1 MRPMTRSL
9 LTAGLLLALA
19 SCTRTPE
26 TPDPATDAASTAP
39 ADAATMQ
46 QAPVDAMLREGPEP
60 TLRRLA
66 PLDYVLHYKLMQAT
80 GMESALGGEAAA
92 IAALQALGD
101 AYERELRGDDGQLPR
116 LQPVAFN
123 GEGMDFGLL
132 GVSFAVVPTMWSGLG
147 VTGHLGNWDDA
158 KLQEAIA
165 KGEMPLDGNGGPP
178 GSPMV
183 QYTQGDATVT
193 LTMEVKE
200 GDVSGKVRVK
210 LRMDTCPDAN
220 GRITVDVEVKS
231 DMALA
236 GSAGSGGSVTANM
249 RFERHIDD
257 DARLIDSH
265 PNDQSTGHMTIH
277 GSQGSGGRSM
287 LDLTLGGGGPPTVND
302 RSRIGLFDGA
312 EARRVAEHAQ
322 ATQDFM
328 AGVVRSILTG
338 IEGKAGKAPWESGHC
353 VKLDATSNPS
363 RRKHAK
369 PGTTFEIEAKPRA
382 RADGAPTGGTVRA
395 TLSGNRQ
402 LTPATGKIPADAKYS
417 YAGPDKKDESASI
430 EFEAR
435 SKRGVGRATLEF
447 DTKQG
452 AHRVSGGQNDFQADH
467 TVCALDAPFDI
478 RSSVGLTMHLVPAGD
493 NGGAWTQS
501 GNAGG
506 VSWSGGGNY
515 SLSLDDNGNGTLKAS
530 GTSIIATPLGRFSDA
545 VEPEFSITQAEG
557 ESCD

>member
-1 MRPMTRSL
+1 
-9 LTAGLLLALA
+9 
-19 SCTRTPE
+19 
-26 TPDPATDAASTAP
+26 
-39 ADAATMQ
+39 MQ

-257 DARLIDSH
+257 DARL
-265 PNDQSTGHMTIH
+265 STAT
-277 GSQGSGGRSM
+277 R
-287 LDLTLGGGGPPTVND
+287 TT
-302 RSRIGLFDGA
+302 SR
-312 EARRVAEHAQ
+312 Q
-322 ATQDFM
+322 AT
-328 AGVVRSILTG
+328 
-338 IEGKAGKAPWESGHC
+338 
-353 VKLDATSNPS
+353 
-363 RRKHAK
+363 
-369 PGTTFEIEAKPRA
+369 
-382 RADGAPTGGTVRA
+382 
-395 TLSGNRQ
+395 
-402 LTPATGKIPADAKYS
+402 
-417 YAGPDKKDESASI
+417 
-430 EFEAR
+430 
-435 SKRGVGRATLEF
+435 
-447 DTKQG
+447 
-452 AHRVSGGQNDFQADH
+452 
-467 TVCALDAPFDI
+467 
-478 RSSVGLTMHLVPAGD
+478 
-493 NGGAWTQS
+493 
-501 GNAGG
+501 
-506 VSWSGGGNY
+506 
-515 SLSLDDNGNGTLKAS
+515 
-530 GTSIIATPLGRFSDA
+530 
-545 VEPEFSITQAEG
+545 
-557 ESCD
+557 

>member
-1 MRPMTRSL
+1 MRAHAFLSAFL
-9 LTAGLLLALA
+9 LVLLLGACSPAQDDAGQASASAASPDPLQAGLDRLKA
-19 SCTRTPE
+19 
-26 TPDPATDAASTAP
+26 
-39 ADAATMQ
+39 
-46 QAPVDAMLREGPEP
+46 EGPLPSAREASI
-60 TLRRLA
+60 LE
-66 PLDYVLHYKLMQAT
+66 YWLHYKLMQAT

-257 DARLIDSH
+257 DARR
-265 PNDQSTGHMTIH
+265 STAT
-277 GSQGSGGRSM
+277 R
-287 LDLTLGGGGPPTVND
+287 TT
-302 RSRIGLFDGA
+302 SR
-312 EARRVAEHAQ
+312 Q
-322 ATQDFM
+322 AT
-328 AGVVRSILTG
+328 
-338 IEGKAGKAPWESGHC
+338 
-353 VKLDATSNPS
+353 
-363 RRKHAK
+363 
-369 PGTTFEIEAKPRA
+369 
-382 RADGAPTGGTVRA
+382 
-395 TLSGNRQ
+395 
-402 LTPATGKIPADAKYS
+402 
-417 YAGPDKKDESASI
+417 
-430 EFEAR
+430 
-435 SKRGVGRATLEF
+435 
-447 DTKQG
+447 
-452 AHRVSGGQNDFQADH
+452 
-467 TVCALDAPFDI
+467 
-478 RSSVGLTMHLVPAGD
+478 
-493 NGGAWTQS
+493 
-501 GNAGG
+501 
-506 VSWSGGGNY
+506 
-515 SLSLDDNGNGTLKAS
+515 
-530 GTSIIATPLGRFSDA
+530 
-545 VEPEFSITQAEG
+545 
-557 ESCD
+557 